1 MKTIAAREAKNHFG
15 KLIDDARSEPV
26 LVERNGRRAVI
37 VLAPEKYDELVAAQ
51 DALWEARANEI
62 VENGRFL
69 SAEEGMK
76 ALEAFVAD
84 A

>member
-15 KLIDDARSEPV
+15 SLIDEARIGPV
-26 LVERNGRRAVI
+26 LVERNGRRAAV
-37 VLAPEKYDELVAAQ
+37 VLNPEKYDELVAAQ

-62 VENGRFL
+62 VANSYPL

-76 ALEAFVAD
+76 TLEDFVAH